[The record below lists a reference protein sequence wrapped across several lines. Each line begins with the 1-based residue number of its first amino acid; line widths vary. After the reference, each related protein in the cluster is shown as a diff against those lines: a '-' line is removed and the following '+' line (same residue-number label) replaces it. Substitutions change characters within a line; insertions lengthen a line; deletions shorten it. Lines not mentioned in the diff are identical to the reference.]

1 MLPVKEY
8 TVAKEKY
15 GSFKEKRKKAHD
27 KVQELD
33 ARNKP
38 VTEFREYVALFSLHF
53 SCIPSSKARNLLIYL
68 TAGS

>member
-38 VTEFREYVALFSLHF
+38 VTEFREYVALVLYIS
-53 SCIPSSKARNLLIYL
+53 PVYLLLRQEIC
-68 TAGS
+68 